1 MSECDPER
9 LPLLIYP
16 GELSEDELHEVR
28 VHLTLCGRC
37 EQIHAELEAV
47 AAQLDLVPEPEM
59 TPAERRRVLAEVAS
73 ATAKSPADPEGDLD
87 DGGVRKALD
96 LVGAELGLGEDLR
109 ANLREGVLSRV
120 GLAGND
126 EDLSSLESELG
137 AALDLVATPAL
148 SEDARAGLR
157 EGVLARVGLAPS
169 QALEHQEA
177 ELADALSLVEA
188 PALSED
194 ARATLREGVLARVGL
209 AAEPQSEAP
218 ADLAAALDGV
228 AAPTLSEDERAE
240 LREGV
245 LREVGLSPTAPL
257 EHQEAAFAS
266 ALDSVGA
273 PTLSDD
279 DRARLRE
286 GVLAR
291 VGLSTPAK
299 GAPLEP
305 ALDLVP
311 APTLEA
317 DEREQLQSEV
327 AARTAPAPAPQAAP
341 PQGTL
346 IRFPRWILAAA
357 AALLLSGTAA
367 LYYAGAQQSPGD
379 TTRLAFVEAEKLVR
393 TADEIG
399 DETKAAHL
407 VASARERIEQV
418 VLAQGA
424 DPEAQRRAKV
434 ELMAL
439 DALSFRAEPSGHGE
453 GIAPEPLRRSPESF
467 LRPKRVVL
475 ERYPESLAAHF
486 VLRRYIDL
494 AAQRETPVASPV
506 LPSDAEIASVVSSS
520 LEADLGALR
529 AKDADVFQVDVA
541 DLEQRFGAPSL
552 VLTIRLALLIQ
563 RGLHT
568 AEQGD
573 FAAARACYAEVLA
586 LDAEATRLKP
596 ERPESRAAE
605 IARELAAKLPR

>member
-1 MSECDPER
+1 MSECDLER

-16 GELSEDELHEVR
+16 GELSEDELHDAR
-28 VHLTLCGRC
+28 VHLTLCARC
-37 EQIHAELEAV
+37 EQVHAELEAV
-47 AAQLDLVPEPEM
+47 AAQLDLVPEPKM
-59 TPAERRRVLAEVAS
+59 TPAERRRVLTEVAT
-73 ATAKSPADPEGDLD
+73 ATAT
-87 DGGVRKALD
+87 GGVDDAGVRRALD
-96 LVGAELGLGEDLR
+96 LVGLDEVGRELGLGEDLR
-109 ANLREGVLSRV
+109 ADLREGVLSRV

-157 EGVLARVGLAPS
+157 EGVLARVGLTPS
-169 QALEHQEA
+169 RELEHEEA
-177 ELADALSLVEA
+177 DFAAPLSLVEA
-188 PALSED
+188 PVLGED

-209 AAEPQSEAP
+209 APQHAEEAP

-228 AAPTLSEDERAE
+228 EAPVLGADQRAE
-240 LREGV
+240 LRESV
-245 LREVGLSPTAPL
+245 LNEVGLSPTAPL
-257 EHQEAAFAS
+257 EHQEADFAA

-273 PTLSDD
+273 PSLSDD
-279 DRARLRE
+279 ERVRLRE

-291 VGLSTPAK
+291 VGLRTHETASH
-299 GAPLEP
+299 EP
-305 ALDLVP
+305 VEKALDLVE

-317 DEREQLQSEV
+317 SEREQLQAEV
-327 AARTAPAPAPQAAP
+327 TARTAPAPS
-341 PQGTL
+341 GTL

-367 LYYAGAQQSPGD
+367 LYYAGTQQSPGD
-379 TTRLAFVEAEKLVR
+379 NTRLAFLEAEKLFR

-418 VLAQGA
+418 VLTQGA
-424 DPEAQRRAKV
+424 APEVQRRAKR

-439 DALSFRAEPSGHGE
+439 DALSLRAEPSGHGE
-453 GIAPEPLRRSPESF
+453 GIAPKPLRRSPESF
-467 LRPKRVVL
+467 LRPKREVL

-506 LPSDAEIASVVSSS
+506 LPSEAEIASVVSSS
-520 LEADLGALR
+520 LEADLDALR
-529 AKDADVFQVDVA
+529 AKDADVFRVDVT
-541 DLEQRFGAPSL
+541 DLEKRFGAPSL

-563 RGLHT
+563 RGLHS

-573 FAAARACYAEVLA
+573 VAAARACYQEVLD

-605 IARELAAKLPR
+605 IARELATKLAR